1 MSLKA
6 QKLQSRRERELKE
19 AVSSQRNTGLQAQMC
34 KYRGVES
41 TVGEAQSWKS
51 QASIRK
57 VSGVVAGDR
66 ENCMK
71 KFDPERGIY

>member
-1 MSLKA
+1 
-6 QKLQSRRERELKE
+6 
-19 AVSSQRNTGLQAQMC
+19 MC

-57 VSGVVAGDR
+57 VSGVVAGGQG
-66 ENCMK
+66 ELYE